1 MLYLVQLPAVT
12 QHHPSALQE
21 PVSSATANMREDPKP
36 APKGLTQEKAHTLQN
51 NTGSVTGEE
60 DSLRLHEFRR
70 DSFWGQ
76 MGQGAAGIRA
86 GP

>member
-1 MLYLVQLPAVT
+1 MLQP
-12 QHHPSALQE
+12 
-21 PVSSATANMREDPKP
+21 MREDLMP
-36 APKGLTQEKAHTLQN
+36 APKGLTQEKEAHTLQN

-76 MGQGAAGIRA
+76 MGQRAAGIRA